1 MTAFGALV
9 IILVLI
15 LPLGFG
21 ASFALYR
28 PAELGLPSRLALAL
42 SCGFAIPA
50 FCSYAFVLFEEF
62 YGVPVLAVLGAATI
76 ACWIVAWKRAQLL
89 VYVHGVK
96 VGDLI
101 KDPSTVVG
109 LSVIVVIAVLAVPG
123 ISAFSARIPFRYW
136 VDGMQIA
143 RLHEIPTASIQYGDL
158 YPTVSS
164 KVLLD
169 AFSAVVTSAVPQAQ
183 LAVGALSWTATV
195 GTAIALWAVARES
208 GLGTTAPLLPVLA
221 VANPVFLGDDLTVD
235 LFEYRAEA
243 LGRLV
248 AFAALAFGVRAVR
261 TRTLKDASVAGLLLA
276 AAAGT
281 HLVPALFVCVLIAGF
296 ALGRAIAERSRALL
310 LGLFRTGAI
319 ILGGAAVGYGLVLAA
334 PDSTGLGGPS
344 ASSEYGGYAHGLDP
358 TAFLANVSAHPA
370 TDSWYRPPWR
380 IVGSFFAQSLHSG
393 RLSSARPLTLIAIGV
408 AALAVA
414 VYVLLRSQAASR
426 FAPLACWTAAA
437 VSISVALYF
446 GRRYEVYTLATVGV
460 RRLFDYGDSPRRA
473 GWCGDL
479 RDRAGSSPALQTLA
493 SSGSGARR
501 HDRRRGGRLGRLR
514 PSATAGQCPGVSA
527 ALLDPV
533 EHSLRRAA
541 TCECTDRRC
550 LSGDDRPDQR
560 HRRHGAVLAADH
572 VAPDRAPADGDEA
585 LLRRSGSAAG
595 VSPRPRRRLRHRPA
609 RSGARA
615 RGAGRSGKRGSVSLV
630 ASVRVRLR
638 DRGFRRLQEPRAAV
652 GAEAPASSL
661 SVRDNAARLRPESG
675 LLLLSG
681 AVR

>member
-1 MTAFGALV
+1 M
-9 IILVLI
+9 
-15 LPLGFG
+15 PLGFG

-28 PAELGLPSRLALAL
+28 PAELGLPSR
-42 SCGFAIPA
+42 FARSLMRIRDPG
-50 FCSYAFVLFEEF
+50 VLFIRV
-62 YGVPVLAVLGAATI
+62 GPLRRVLRSPGPAVLGAATI
-76 ACWIVAWKRAQLL
+76 ACCIVGGNALSF

-183 LAVGALSWTATV
+183 LAVGALLWTATV

-261 TRTLKDASVAGLLLA
+261 TRTLKDESVAGLLLA

-344 ASSEYGGYAHGLDP
+344 ASSE
-358 TAFLANVSAHPA
+358 SAA
-370 TDSWYRPPWR
+370 TPMGSIRRRPWRTSLRIRPPILVPPSVAYR
-380 IVGSFFAQSLHSG
+380 GSFFAQSLHSG
-393 RLSSARPLTLIAIGV
+393 PLSSARPLTLIAIGV

-426 FAPLACWTAAA
+426 FAPLACSTAAA

-446 GRRYEVYTLATVGV
+446 GRRYEVYARDGWRAQAV
-460 RRLFDYGDSPRRA
+460 RLRDSPRRA

-479 RDRAGSSPALQTLA
+479 RDGLGVLALQTLA

-541 TCECTDRRC
+541 TCNARTVGVFQAMTGRTSVTEGMGPF
-550 LSGDDRPDQR
+550 S
-560 HRRHGAVLAADH
+560 AADH

-585 LLRRSGSAAG
+585 LLRRT
-595 VSPRPRRRLRHRPA
+595 PA
-609 RSGARA
+609 RQREFLLDDDVGYVIVLRDPELGLGGAH
-615 RGAGRSGKRGSVSLV
+615 RSGKRGSVSLV

-638 DRGFRRLQEPRAAV
+638 DRGFHRLQEPRAAV

-675 LLLLSG
+675 LLLRSG